1 MVERIA
7 SHRHA
12 VDRAPVFGNPPSTVR
27 GVFKAAILLLSGAT
41 LLSGCTARYVLGDGA
56 LREASKRN
64 ALNDLGVY
72 VSNRTIPV
80 YERDEMS
87 QTRVGREIEDRSR
100 KGRLRRPIGRNATG
114 LIVGEDLRN
123 GARRLWIS
131 FSRTCRDNECAYGF
145 VQTEDGRYRLVDL
158 PEREDYEKVS
168 VFRSCMIGRHEMKH
182 GKLKAL
188 SDANPVYRLERK
200 NKKRPKTVFLEVKRS
215 RSKRTDDRSDPER
228 GN

>member
-1 MVERIA
+1 M
-7 SHRHA
+7 
-12 VDRAPVFGNPPSTVR
+12 G
-27 GVFKAAILLLSGAT
+27 T
-41 LLSGCTARYVLGDGA
+41 LLSGCTARYVLGDSA
-56 LREASKRN
+56 LRDAEARG

-72 VSNRTIPV
+72 VSNRTIPL

-114 LIVGEDLRN
+114 LIVDEDLHN

-131 FSRTCRDNECAYGF
+131 FSRTCREKDCAYGF
-145 VQTEDGRYRLVDL
+145 VQTEDGRYRLMTL
-158 PEREDYEKVS
+158 PERDDYDKAS
-168 VFRSCMIGRHEMKH
+168 VYRGCVIDRHELKP
-182 GKLKAL
+182 GKLRAL
-188 SDANPVYRLERK
+188 SDANAVYRLERK

-215 RSKRTDDRSDPER
+215 RRKRTNDRSDPER